1 MSGIEL
7 LIEEHNNIEKALNL
21 AEKECIEILE
31 GKEIDNEFF
40 KFIIKFIRE
49 YADKHHHGKE
59 EDILFKYMMEDLG
72 PLADKLVRN
81 GMLVEHDLGR
91 LYIMELENSLSLYEK
106 DNSSKNKLDIITN
119 LMSYVHLL
127 RRHIYKENKV
137 AYSFAKNNLSKERLE
152 QIDLEIY
159 EIEKE
164 SSVESLIIELNKMS
178 F

>member
-1 MSGIEL
+1 MNGIEL

-49 YADKHHHGKE
+49 YADRHHHGKE

-72 PLADKLVRN
+72 ELADKLVRN

-91 LYIMELENSLSLYEK
+91 LYIMELENSLRLYEK
-106 DNSSKNKLDIITN
+106 DRSSKNKLDIITN

-137 AYSFAKNNLSKERLE
+137 AYRFAEKNLSNERLE
-152 QIDLEIY
+152 QIDLEIFKV
-159 EIEKE
+159 EKK
-164 SSVESLIIELNKMS
+164 SNVLDLLLELEGYIA
-178 F
+178 